1 MYYPKCTEDVGA
13 LVHTCD
19 PCNNVE
25 RGRVRSIVMVDP
37 LGDLTM
43 EELAEL
49 ALEKWKQGID
59 SGQITLLPRTIGSFD
74 GGTPIEGDGYGDETS
89 RLIGYNYALDAKD
102 PSYVANIAFW
112 QAAEK
117 KTWWLAYRTE
127 SLIHFVKGSVKVQA
141 KAPVEEGL
149 DTDVVWN
156 LHFAWASDEKPTAKD
171 FEPIAELF
179 EKGCVKGGTEPVA

>member
-1 MYYPKCTEDVGA
+1 MYYPKCEQDVSA

-37 LGDLTM
+37 LGNYTM
-43 EELAEL
+43 EDLKELT
-49 ALEKWKQGID
+49 LEKWKEAID
-59 SGQITLLPRTIGSFD
+59 KGQIILLPRVIGSFD
-74 GGTPIEGDGYGDETS
+74 GGSPIEGDGYGDETS
-89 RLIGYNYALDAKD
+89 RLIGYNYTLDAKD
-102 PSYVANIAFW
+102 PSYASNTDFW

-127 SLIHFVKGSVKVQA
+127 TLIHFVDGAVKVQA

-156 LHFAWASDEKPTAKD
+156 LHYMWASDSKPTAKS

-179 EKGCVKGGTEPVA
+179 EKGCVAKGEPA

>member
-1 MYYPKCTEDVGA
+1 MYYPNCSEDVEA

-19 PCNNVE
+19 PCNDVE

-37 LGDLTM
+37 LGDVTM
-43 EELAEL
+43 EALQ
-49 ALEKWKQGID
+49 ALELQKWTDAID
-59 SGQITLLPRTIGSFD
+59 AGQITLLPRVIGSFD
-74 GGTPIEGDGYGDETS
+74 GGTAVEGDGYGDETS
-89 RLIGYNYALDAKD
+89 RLIGYNYTLDAKD
-102 PSYVANIAFW
+102 PSYAANIAFW

-127 SLIHFVKGSVKVQA
+127 SLIHFVKGAVKVQA

-156 LHFAWASDEKPTAKD
+156 LHFTWASDEKPVAKA
-171 FEPIAELF
+171 FEPIADLF
-179 EKGCVKGGTEPVA
+179 TKGCVAKGSGK